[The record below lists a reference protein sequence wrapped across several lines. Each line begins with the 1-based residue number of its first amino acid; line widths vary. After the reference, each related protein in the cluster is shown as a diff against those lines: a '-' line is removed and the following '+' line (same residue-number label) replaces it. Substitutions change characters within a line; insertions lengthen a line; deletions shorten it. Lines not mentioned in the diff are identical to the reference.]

1 MLLISLIQL
10 SESSR
15 QTGAPS
21 WGRVG
26 ADGGGCGA
34 GVTGATGAWCGSH
47 FISLS
52 SDVFL
57 HLHFNGVCERCMP
70 LLSLLKQ
77 SPPINYA
84 ESYASQKVGGAPA
97 LQLAAAAD
105 RSPHHYWRAEEVEVG
120 TKLPL
125 IYFLI
130 FIEIKISATEQREGG
145 GWGVGGSF

>member
-10 SESSR
+10 SDSSR

-21 WGRVG
+21 WGRAG
-26 ADGGGCGA
+26 ADGA
-34 GVTGATGAWCGSH
+34 GVTGATGATGAWCGSY
-47 FISLS
+47 FISLR

-57 HLHFNGVCERCMP
+57 HLHFNGVCECCMP

-97 LQLAAAAD
+97 LQLATAAD

-120 TKLPL
+120 PTQSL

-130 FIEIKISATEQREGG
+130 FIEIKISATEQKEGWV
-145 GWGVGGSF
+145 WGVVFN